1 MNKVEAAALVALLVN
16 AYPYAKFTTEN
27 AEVYEARILDL
38 DARETQSAIEEL
50 QKTSRMLPTPADIR
64 LEVGRGRRER
74 TVAQDNAVRMR
85 LGSTS
90 IDRAGPSP
98 AEWAKTMNALAD
110 DKVAYERMARPWYAQ
125 HGKPYPGYPA
135 AEFLELATLGASGK
149 DVRSDVARA
158 TGVAEQE
165 ELERRYR

>member
-38 DARETQSAIEEL
+38 DARETQAAIEEL
-50 QKTSRMLPTPADIR
+50 SKTSRMLPTPADIR
-64 LEVGRGRRER
+64 AEVNRGRRER
-74 TVAQDNAVRMR
+74 TIAEDNAARMR
-85 LGSTS
+85 LGSAS

-98 AEWAKTMNALAD
+98 AEWGRVLARLLD
-110 DKVAYERMARPWYAQ
+110 DQVRYERMARPWYER

-135 AEFLELATLGASGK
+135 AEFLELAKLGASGK
-149 DVRSDVARA
+149 DVRSEVARA
-158 TGVAEQE
+158 AGAGDFE
-165 ELERRYR
+165 ELERRYP